1 MAAMMEAN
9 KKKELRMRM
18 PPAPEIADAWNAY
31 FEDKWEKKGVV
42 RDSHARYALSAFEY
56 IQSAEKTEEKPLLA
70 VDDMSAALKV
80 LGLRA
85 INRELGS
92 KPQRLD
98 LSYVKLADG
107 LYQKLREDTVE
118 DETRRNA
125 IYNYMQILCFSWH
138 TQDALEMVRRD
149 GVRATRGR
157 ISSIISGFTGERNVA
172 ALRSVVD
179 LLENDHP
186 GLLEECAAPL
196 TNAFAIM
203 DEMQDAKRVY
213 SKVKLTQHED
223 FYTTV
228 LTAAIRNNEI
238 EWGRSIVQKLLDAD
252 DILTKQR
259 RHWDVTFVWAAGTG
273 KSVDEVDRMMQLM
286 VQRNPDFTPD
296 TKTMNKL
303 IQYAVTKND
312 AYLAERFLSLGAKWG
327 AEPDAL
333 TYLLQMDYRLSNGDI
348 DGAISA
354 YHNLQD
360 WDLPAQED
368 IPRMNRLV
376 QAMCASGKH
385 SFESIMSVVDVLN
398 RRRAPFETDTTAA
411 LSILHLKRD
420 EFYDVADLLRTQV
433 GNYDTTER
441 IRIRDTLFNFCLDR
455 RNSVARIWDT
465 YVIFQQI
472 FDAETDR
479 PIRTAIMNEFLARR
493 RSDMA
498 VHVFNHMRESTRD
511 DTRATLDTY
520 VDIFVGIS
528 RLADDE
534 SLEVVHNQMKLDMN
548 IEPNTRLQNAC
559 MLAFMGCNMPRHA
572 YMFWRDIIASAEGP
586 SYNSLLI
593 VMKVCERMPF
603 GEEEARTIW
612 QKIRTLDVEITPEL
626 LGAYVGALAGNDLI
640 ENAMV
645 VVERAEKE
653 YGIVPDAVM

>member
-1 MAAMMEAN
+1 
-9 KKKELRMRM
+9 
-18 PPAPEIADAWNAY
+18 
-31 FEDKWEKKGVV
+31 
-42 RDSHARYALSAFEY
+42 
-56 IQSAEKTEEKPLLA
+56 
-70 VDDMSAALKV
+70 
-80 LGLRA
+80 
-85 INRELGS
+85 
-92 KPQRLD
+92 
-98 LSYVKLADG
+98 
-107 LYQKLREDTVE
+107 
-118 DETRRNA
+118 
-125 IYNYMQILCFSWH
+125 
-138 TQDALEMVRRD
+138 
-149 GVRATRGR
+149 
-157 ISSIISGFTGERNVA
+157 
-172 ALRSVVD
+172 
-179 LLENDHP
+179 
-186 GLLEECAAPL
+186 
-196 TNAFAIM
+196 
-203 DEMQDAKRVY
+203 
-213 SKVKLTQHED
+213 
-223 FYTTV
+223 
-228 LTAAIRNNEI
+228 
-238 EWGRSIVQKLLDAD
+238 
-252 DILTKQR
+252 
-259 RHWDVTFVWAAGTG
+259 
-273 KSVDEVDRMMQLM
+273 
-286 VQRNPDFTPD
+286 
-296 TKTMNKL
+296 
-303 IQYAVTKND
+303 
-312 AYLAERFLSLGAKWG
+312 
-327 AEPDAL
+327 
-333 TYLLQMDYRLSNGDI
+333 
-348 DGAISA
+348 
-354 YHNLQD
+354 
-360 WDLPAQED
+360 
-368 IPRMNRLV
+368 
-376 QAMCASGKH
+376 
-385 SFESIMSVVDVLN
+385 MSVVDVLN

-498 VHVFNHMRESTRD
+498 VHVFNHMRESARD